1 MSISVCYTYGL
12 ISTYNTLLKA
22 GYIILSITKE
32 NTECD
37 LVSETQLELTELTNQ
52 RVSQCSD
59 VTMSDGGQGGGQ
71 WT

>member
-1 MSISVCYTYGL
+1 MCYTYGL
-12 ISTYNTLLKA
+12 ISTYNSLLKA
-22 GYIILSITKE
+22 GLVLNILGITKE

-37 LVSETQLELTELTNQ
+37 LVSETQLELTELTNE